1 MLTPERPFLLGVN
14 FLSRRK
20 AIMNCKTKRITAI
33 GMLCAITYVTMVVGR
48 IPIILFLKY
57 DPSDVIVTLGGFIW
71 GPMTS
76 CIVSVIVA
84 TLEMIT
90 VSDTG
95 ILGCIMNIVQTL
107 SFACTASIIYKKKH
121 TLSGALIGLASGWL
135 ITVIVMLLWNYLVTP
150 LYMGYPREAVVE
162 LLLPA
167 FLPFNLL
174 KGGLNASITFL
185 LYKPIVT
192 ALRKSGYISTL
203 EKDTR
208 QQHTG
213 LLILANFII
222 VTCVLIILSMNGII

>member
-95 ILGCIMNIVQTL
+95 ILGYIMNIVQTL

-203 EKDTR
+203 EKEAR